1 MIRFDDISKALE
13 KQVDADVK
21 QIKAIY
27 AEQNRLRTA
36 VMRFRDL
43 ENEVKTK
50 EARMRRAMALLHRFP
65 DAKEYLK
72 KGKVPGAILVAVES
86 LDDLPLWEAIAAI
99 LEQVSPIQ
107 ICELQHLL
115 DQFEKKVSRQ
125 AIESAI
131 ATHKELFETHT
142 RSREKFVHLKR

>member
-1 MIRFDDISKALE
+1 
-13 KQVDADVK
+13 
-21 QIKAIY
+21 
-27 AEQNRLRTA
+27 
-36 VMRFRDL
+36 
-43 ENEVKTK
+43 
-50 EARMRRAMALLHRFP
+50 MALLHRFP